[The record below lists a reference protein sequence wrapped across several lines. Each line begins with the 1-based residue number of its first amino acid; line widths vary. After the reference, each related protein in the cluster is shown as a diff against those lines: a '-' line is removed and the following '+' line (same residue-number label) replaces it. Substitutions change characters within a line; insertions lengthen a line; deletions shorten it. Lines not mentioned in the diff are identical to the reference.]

1 MSREVN
7 VGRAAALAVIAC
19 VVSVSAG
26 YAAGRGSSTAAPP
39 LVAGADRGEDL
50 ELGAPSMD
58 DDALRACEAR
68 LSRAEEALARRPATE
83 ASAAVAL
90 GALPEED
97 RAALASPA
105 GEAAIEAEV
114 ERRMAAR
121 FEREREQRREEWAA
135 RREDAR
141 ERMRAIGIDDEAL
154 AQVTPPMCAIRDV
167 YRQAWQSR
175 RAAGGA
181 AGGDAGVRTGRR
193 ELREATRELREEIER
208 TLGPERNARLE
219 GEGGLRA
226 LGMGIDCGEEAR

>member
-7 VGRAAALAVIAC
+7 VSRAAALAVIAS
-19 VVSVSAG
+19 VVSVGAG
-26 YAAGRGSSTAAPP
+26 YAAGASSSVAGPP
-39 LVAGADRGEDL
+39 LVAGSDRGEDS
-50 ELGAPSMD
+50 ELGPSMD

-68 LSRAEEALARRPATE
+68 LSRAEEALARRPATD
-83 ASAAVAL
+83 ARVRVDP
-90 GALPEED
+90 GPLPEEA

-105 GEAAIEAEV
+105 ATAAIEAEV
-114 ERRMAAR
+114 ERRIEAR